1 MWVTRFG
8 VAPFIYL
15 RNGQL
20 EGTWIREEEAI
31 IMLLHPEHT
40 SHHIISMN
48 HQVGQSFADGSVHR
62 GVVFSLGSLEDKGA
76 PDVLR

>member
-48 HQVGQSFADGSVHR
+48 H
-62 GVVFSLGSLEDKGA
+62 
-76 PDVLR
+76 